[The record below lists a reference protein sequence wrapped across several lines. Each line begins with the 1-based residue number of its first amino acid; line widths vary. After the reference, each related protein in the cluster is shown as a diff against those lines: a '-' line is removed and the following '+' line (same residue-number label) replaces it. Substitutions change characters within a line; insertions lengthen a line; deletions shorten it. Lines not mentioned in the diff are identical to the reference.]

1 MKSIKNDSMQRLEL
15 YLTTD
20 KGTERVWLLPNDTLV
35 VPNYYLSEQIKN
47 LSQRRI
53 LTIKSA

>member
-1 MKSIKNDSMQRLEL
+1 MKSIKNDSLQRLEL

-20 KGTERVWLLPNDTLV
+20 KGTKRIWLLPNDTVV

-53 LTIKSA
+53 LTVKSA

>member
-20 KGTERVWLLPNDTLV
+20 KGTKRVWLLPNDTLV
-35 VPNYYLSEQIKN
+35 VPGYYLSEQVKN

-53 LTIKSA
+53 LTVKSA

>member
-1 MKSIKNDSMQRLEL
+1 MKSIKNDSLQRLEL

-20 KGTERVWLLPNDTLV
+20 KGTKRVWLLPNDTLV
-35 VPNYYLSEQIKN
+35 VPSYYLSEQVKN

-53 LTIKSA
+53 LTVKSA